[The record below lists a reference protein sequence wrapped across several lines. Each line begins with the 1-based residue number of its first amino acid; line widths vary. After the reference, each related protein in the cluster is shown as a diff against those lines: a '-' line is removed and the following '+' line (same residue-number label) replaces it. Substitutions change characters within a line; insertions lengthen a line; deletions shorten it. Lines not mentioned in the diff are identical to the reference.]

1 MINKNHKVSIV
12 VGGEELDLYSQDEL
26 DLRMNVIL
34 YDPTVII
41 PRTGEYSYSFQLP
54 PTKRNNRI
62 LGYANILSQLNKFSK
77 NYYCYLYSDGELLF
91 EGTLRISEI
100 TKEGYECNLV
110 AVKDNDL
117 QKIFGDDKLSNITW
131 KEDFSGTSTINSVN
145 TDLTSDYYFPL
156 VSYGVFQKSP
166 QAVFANSIDAYTS
179 KFLLDKYVRWY
190 WETFSPSL
198 KLVEVVK
205 RVCESKGYTA
215 VGDIFNND
223 IVNNIYLSTNI
234 AENQKP
240 VYNIGKEEIGTCV
253 VNFSY
258 NRGTTISSAD
268 RPAAV
273 QSLTHKYWK
282 TAYHDYYNYDTV
294 YNYDIFT
301 AGQIVNQPNE
311 YLWRENCIVIPA
323 DGLYKITLSGID
335 IDISDAPETMSVYK
349 WGYGSTIDM
358 STPQQRQT
366 TINRTWQDYPVEL
379 HLVKNED
386 DVELIKGEPTI
397 PLYPHEKKAGASA
410 RTTGSVGR
418 GDYNPSTNGLP
429 FYVAKIGE
437 PICYDPW
444 VNSNFICGFTTVTSA
459 PAYIKNGYSWNPE
472 NSDYNNSRYNCG
484 GYWSYNAIKG
494 TYTATDFNLNTLQGV
509 ANSYL
514 SDSTATRKTGKLQMV
529 VELKKNDVLT
539 LKAITRQYV
548 TAITDTS
555 TTYNDYAF
563 RVSGTLRIEPYSP
576 KVNRYADDSGL
587 GWNTIPTKDRFDTQL
602 DLSQFLNNDVTKYS
616 FIDNFSKAFN
626 QQVTVEGNNIVFNG
640 NYRPFN
646 TLSSFVGIDDRANV
660 SEAITER
667 IEYPKSM
674 AVTYNINEEERGFY
688 ISVPNDKVELDDWKD
703 YAFRGYDVVTLTDAL
718 DTEAEEVNLSN
729 SYTWYEN
736 FTLQEYDTDGN
747 ATTKHTLSLPII
759 SKDEYMIDGYK
770 YEESMQQDG
779 KSLPQRWWF
788 RQSPSAYSV
797 TLWNGE
803 EVALSIPI
811 NTYNNKVLSYTFEP
825 NTLLSDYFNV
835 VSTPCSNIVYI
846 EVYLTAQEFNLLKRG
861 SLVKF
866 DDDLYY
872 LCEIEGYDPTGNN
885 KTQLKLIKK
894 II

>member
-12 VGGEELDLYSQDEL
+12 VSGEELDLYSQDEL

-54 PTKRNNRI
+54 PTKRNNKI
-62 LGYANILSQLNKFSK
+62 LGYGNILSQLNKFSK
-77 NYYCYLYSDGELLF
+77 NFYCYLYSDGELLF

-117 QKIFGDDKLSNITW
+117 QKIFGDDILSNITW

-145 TDLTSDYYFPL
+145 NDLTSDYYFPL

-240 VYNIGKEEIGTCV
+240 IYNIGKEEIGNCE

-258 NRGTTISSAD
+258 SRGATMTDSN
-268 RPAAV
+268 RPAII
-273 QSLTHKYWK
+273 QTLTHKYEGWIGDDV
-282 TAYHDYYNYDTV
+282 HYNFDTV
-294 YNYDIFT
+294 YNYDVFT
-301 AGQIVNQPNE
+301 AGEIANQPNE
-311 YLWRENCIVIPA
+311 YIWRENCIVVPA
-323 DGLYKITLSGID
+323 DGLYKITLSGVD
-335 IDISDAPETMSVYK
+335 LDISSAADTMSVYK
-349 WGYGSTIDM
+349 WTRPRAAEFEQ
-358 STPQQRQT
+358 TQT
-366 TINRTWQDYPVEL
+366 TLNKSFDNYPIEL

-386 DVELIKGEPTI
+386 DVELIKGQKSSVS
-397 PLYPHEKKAGASA
+397 LYPHEKRMGTSN

-418 GDYNPSTNGLP
+418 GDYSPSTQVP
-429 FYVAKIGE
+429 FYTTKTGE

-444 VNSNFICGFTTVTSA
+444 VNSNFICGFSSISNG

-472 NSDYNNSRYNCG
+472 NNDYNNSRYICN
-484 GYWSYNAIKG
+484 GYWSYKNN

-509 ANSYL
+509 TNSYL
-514 SDSTATRKTGKLQMV
+514 SDSTATRKTGRLQMV

-539 LKAITRQYV
+539 LKAITRQYA
-548 TAITDTS
+548 TNITDTS

-563 RVSGTLRIEPYSP
+563 RVSGTLKIEPYSP

-602 DLSQFLNNDVTKYS
+602 DLSQFLNQEVTKYS

-660 SEAITER
+660 KDAITER
-667 IEYPKSM
+667 IEYPLSM
-674 AVTYNINEEERGFY
+674 AVEYNINEEERGFY

-718 DTEAEEVNLSN
+718 DTEAEEVNLTN

-788 RQSPSAYSV
+788 RQSPSAYNV

-803 EVALSIPI
+803 EVALSIPS